1 MTFWMPFFPLLICTS
16 WYYSLLLCETCWSDA
31 AGVQVEVP
39 FWFQW
44 CHEVILK
51 LLQGTFN
58 CLWDRLSLIL
68 MPLYD
73 LHKQTRPS
81 ATRLAVVVMVDIL
94 NACHR
99 VRFPA
104 TSDETIYV
112 TQVHQKLPQL
122 LRPPRRAPCPAAA
135 ACLWLQDLERTSKPR
150 CWKPRPY
157 CSRLSDPAA
166 VKFKFF

>member
-1 MTFWMPFFPLLICTS
+1 
-16 WYYSLLLCETCWSDA
+16 
-31 AGVQVEVP
+31 
-39 FWFQW
+39 
-44 CHEVILK
+44 
-51 LLQGTFN
+51 
-58 CLWDRLSLIL
+58 

-135 ACLWLQDLERTSKPR
+135 ACLWLQDLELTARFLGANIKTTLLEAQAVLQQTVRPCCSKIQVFLKGV
-150 CWKPRPY
+150 WQLHIF
-157 CSRLSDPAA
+157 ST
-166 VKFKFF
+166 